1 MTEHV
6 RKLAMTPGE
15 IKVRYMQ
22 AANRKAQIGVLA
34 ELNACSK
41 QDIISV
47 LKAIGVEIE
56 KPKPRSYTVW
66 SKEEEERLAELDKQG
81 LSKQEIADAMGRNI
95 KSIIYK
101 LRDLR
106 LKIAA
111 EPVSKPLEV
120 WPTAKEMITPKVD
133 QPGEMQAAV
142 EKEEPMKRFLDTEE
156 TGKAPSV
163 DESEKRQQ
171 KNWTPDE
178 EHLLLDLV
186 DKGYSHQAIGEELHR
201 SAGSVKHKLKYM
213 KKDAK
218 VAELEAQ
225 AQTMLSSEA
234 FSRMLMVAIGNELPA
249 GSEARLSDIMAAI
262 GTAVLQY
269 FSAPNN
275 NGLPLMPHM

>member
-1 MTEHV
+1 MAEHI

-15 IKVRYMQ
+15 IKTSYMQ

-34 ELNACSK
+34 DLNACSK
-41 QDIISV
+41 RDIIAV

-66 SKEEEERLAELDKQG
+66 TKEEEARLAELYKQG
-81 LSKQEIADAMGRNI
+81 LSKQEIVDAMGRNI
-95 KSIIYK
+95 KSINYK
-101 LRDLR
+101 LRDLGR
-106 LKIAA
+106 KTAA
-111 EPVSKPLEV
+111 EPVSKPMEV

-133 QPGEMQAAV
+133 QPGERQTAT
-142 EKEEPMKRFLDTEE
+142 EKEEPMIRFLDNEE
-156 TGKAPSV
+156 TGKAAFV
-163 DESEKRQQ
+163 DESEGRQA
-171 KNWTPDE
+171 KNWTPE
-178 EHLLLDLV
+178 EEELLLALV
-186 DKGYSHQAIGEELHR
+186 DKGYSHQAIGEELNR

-213 KKDAK
+213 KKEAK

-269 FSAPNN
+269 FSTSNDM
-275 NGLPLMPHM
+275 MPHM